1 MSDSICMCVRVF
13 VCGYV
18 CMFECLSVWI
28 CAKKYVCM
36 SVYVIIYACML
47 VCLYRSRVHACVYA
61 HVCACILRAPK
72 YTCQHTPIHAPWQ
85 DYSRNPPPH
94 DLCTV
99 IWFIHNSSPP
109 TSPSFYFRIVCVCMR
124 DTHKHTHAYTH
135 IKICISR
142 VLSPYTLFSYC
153 MCVYVRHAYVYT
165 RIQTRTSIHFASVV
179 PEHSRIFTEQF
190 SVFSSVTCPNWTT
203 SWMFCKFEYME
214 GTSDLNSWKEQAVWI
229 LTNLNYFE
237 SIQRAGGS
245 WSFALSPNE
254 VLWGGKKEVRK
265 QCLEF
270 IDREKL
276 CIWGCVS
283 AYCYRCNVARYIHV
297 RDVSHSYVWRVNF
310 IRVPTCIQV
319 WDVTQSCV

>member
-1 MSDSICMCVRVF
+1 MIDISCALLFRCLCLRVRCRHVCMSDSICMCVRVF

-18 CMFECLSVWI
+18 FMFECLMVWM
-28 CAKKYVCM
+28 CASMYVCM

-135 IKICISR
+135 TNM
-142 VLSPYTLFSYC
+142 YFA
-153 MCVYVRHAYVYT
+153 CVV
-165 RIQTRTSIHFASVV
+165 SIHS
-179 PEHSRIFTEQF
+179 IFILYVCVRAPRVCIHTHTNTYINTFRECCPRTQPYF
-190 SVFSSVTCPNWTT
+190 HRTVFCIF
-203 SWMFCKFEYME
+203 FCHLSKLD
-214 GTSDLNSWKEQAVWI
+214 SILN
-229 LTNLNYFE
+229 LL
-237 SIQRAGGS
+237 
-245 WSFALSPNE
+245 
-254 VLWGGKKEVRK
+254 
-265 QCLEF
+265 
-270 IDREKL
+270 
-276 CIWGCVS
+276 
-283 AYCYRCNVARYIHV
+283 
-297 RDVSHSYVWRVNF
+297 
-310 IRVPTCIQV
+310 
-319 WDVTQSCV
+319 